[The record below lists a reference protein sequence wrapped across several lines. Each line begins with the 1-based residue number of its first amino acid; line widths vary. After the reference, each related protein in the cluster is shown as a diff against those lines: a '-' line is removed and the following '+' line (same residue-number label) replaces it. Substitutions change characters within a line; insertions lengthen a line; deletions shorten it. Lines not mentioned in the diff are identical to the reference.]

1 MVSFFFL
8 SFFFFFTELK
18 YTEYKFSHFQVCNS
32 VAFSTFTVLCNHHF
46 YLVPKNFHHHQIGSV
61 KQFLPIPHF
70 PESLETVNLLSI
82 SMGLFILDISYK
94 WTHTIYDLCVCLVSL
109 NIMCNGAI
117 QNVASSVFHSFL

>member
-1 MVSFFFL
+1 MSGATVLPILTRVGSKEGEGPHGGV
-8 SFFFFFTELK
+8 TELK

-94 WTHTIYDLCVCLVSL
+94 WTHTIYDLLCLP
-109 NIMCNGAI
+109 C
-117 QNVASSVFHSFL
+117 FT